1 MVANVEIR
9 NEPKDAL
16 VQLFFHFLCRDFH
29 WVHLYIHSRYNRRD
43 RENNWRDQESLARS
57 QFTGECLTAKTR

>member
-16 VQLFFHFLCRDFH
+16 VQLFLHFLGRH
-29 WVHLYIHSRYNRRD
+29 LHRVYLYIHSRYNRRD
-43 RENNWRDQESLARS
+43 RENNWRDQEGLARS